1 MIFPIS
7 RTERAYILRL
17 AASMGAFVFALLAMK
32 LWFKSSQ
39 PPSGLWLYAAAILP
53 ALPILTA
60 IGAVGRY
67 LVEETDEY
75 LRALLI
81 RAVLWA
87 TGITLAVTTMRDFLL
102 DFAHVQPME
111 PGFVF
116 FVFCIALGIA
126 QVVVRLKERA

>member
-17 AASMGAFVFALLAMK
+17 AASMGAFVFALLVMK
-32 LWFKSSQ
+32 LWFKSAQ
-39 PPSGLWLYAAAILP
+39 PPTGAWLYVAAILP
-53 ALPILTA
+53 AVPILAA

-87 TGITLAVTTMRDFLL
+87 TGLTLAATTVRDFLN
-102 DFAHVQPME
+102 DYAHLQPME

-116 FVFCIALGIA
+116 FVFCVAFAVA
-126 QVVVRLKERA
+126 QVAVRLRERA

>member
-17 AASMGAFVFALLAMK
+17 AASMGAFVFALLVMK
-32 LWFKSSQ
+32 LWFRSSH
-39 PPSGLWLYAAAILP
+39 PPSGPWLYAAAILP
-53 ALPILTA
+53 ALPILAA

-87 TGITLAVTTMRDFLL
+87 TGITLAVTTVRDFLL

-116 FVFCIALGIA
+116 FVFCITFGVA
-126 QVVVRLKERA
+126 QVVIRLRERA